1 MALLS
6 INEKIL
12 DVASHF
18 DFMFCPCL
26 IDTKR
31 KDIEAIPDKSIA
43 VTFFNG
49 AIRTAE
55 NEEMARLL
63 RNKSRMLVAFGSCS
77 YEGCIPGLSNLS
89 SRTRHFSTIF
99 NESPSIDNPLGIR
112 PKTETAVA
120 EGDLYLPS
128 FFECVKTL
136 DQVVEVDYSVPGCPP
151 EPHQVWRVLESLI
164 STNALPLKGGV
175 IGAGI
180 SAVCDECDR
189 TKNEKHIRKL
199 HRIYEVVPDRKQCLL
214 DQGIIC
220 MGIATR
226 SGCGCRCPQ
235 VNMPCTGCYGPPEG
249 VIDQG
254 AKMIAALGSVLDV
267 GGTKRLTEEEIIKRV
282 EDIIQ
287 AIPDLAGTFYKFSLP
302 ASILR
307 NKAG

>member
-12 DVASHF
+12 DLDSHF
-18 DFMFCPCL
+18 DLVFCPCL
-26 IDTKR
+26 VDAKK
-31 KDIEAIPDKSIA
+31 KDLESLPDRSIA

-49 AIRTAE
+49 AIRTSE

-63 RNKSRMLVAFGSCS
+63 RSKSRLLIAFGSCS

-89 SRTRHFSTIF
+89 TRSGHLRTIYGDKMPQPESTV
-99 NESPSIDNPLGIR
+99 P
-112 PKTETAVA
+112 
-120 EGDLYLPS
+120 EGDLHLPDFLES
-128 FFECVKTL
+128 VKPL

-151 EPHQVWRVLESLI
+151 EPHQVANVIDVLIKTS
-164 STNALPLKGGV
+164 ALPPRKSV

-180 SAVCDECDR
+180 SAVCEECDR
-189 TKNEKHIRKL
+189 TMNGKHIRKL
-199 HRIYEVVPDRKQCLL
+199 HRIYELVPERTPCLL

-226 SGCGCRCPQ
+226 SGCGCRCPR

-254 AKMIAALGSVLDV
+254 AKMIAALGSTLDI
-267 GGTKRLTEEEIIKRV
+267 GETRGLAEDEIIERTL
-282 EDIIQ
+282 DLMST
-287 AIPDLAGTFYKFSLP
+287 IPDLAGTLYKYTLA

-307 NKAG
+307 RRAG